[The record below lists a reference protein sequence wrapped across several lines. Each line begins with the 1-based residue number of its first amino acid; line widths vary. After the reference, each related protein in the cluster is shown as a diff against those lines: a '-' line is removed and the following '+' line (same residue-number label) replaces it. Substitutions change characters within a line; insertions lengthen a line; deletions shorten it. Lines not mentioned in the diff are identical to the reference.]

1 MDTPA
6 QESGPLRTCV
16 VTRRELPPDEMI
28 RFVLA
33 PDGTVTP
40 DLRRRLPGR
49 GVWVEANAQAVATAL
64 RRKAFDRGFKS
75 GAKAPDDLVGL
86 IDRIMEEDCLQGLS
100 LANKA
105 GLVATGFAKVEAQI
119 AGGDV
124 AALLHARDG
133 GADGKRKL
141 GQALRRHFGDAAPEE
156 LECLDSVQMDLALG
170 RTNVIHA
177 ALRSGP
183 ASAALISRCRR
194 LRIFRG
200 NAMELVAAPQRP
212 RTVRAGETPRTQSE

>member
-1 MDTPA
+1 MNDAT

-16 VTRRELPPDEMI
+16 VTRQERSPDEMI

-40 DLRRRLPGR
+40 DLRRKLPGR
-49 GVWVEANAQAVATAL
+49 GVWVEARAATVATAV
-64 RRKAFDRGFKS
+64 RRQAFERGFKT
-75 GAKAPDDLVGL
+75 GAKTPDDLVGL
-86 IDRIMEEDCLQGLS
+86 IDRIMQDDCAQALS

-105 GLVATGFAKVEAQI
+105 GLVVTGFAKVEAQI

-124 AALLHARDG
+124 VALLHARDG
-133 GADGKRKL
+133 GGDGKRKL
-141 GQALRRHFGDAAPEE
+141 GQALRRRFGDAPPEE
-156 LECLDSVQMDLALG
+156 LACFESGQMDLALG

-183 ASAALISRCRR
+183 ASAALITRCRR
-194 LRIFRG
+194 LRDFRG
-200 NAMELVAAPQRP
+200 NATELDAASARP
-212 RTVRAGETPRTQSE
+212 ERNERA

>member
-1 MDTPA
+1 MKQAT
-6 QESGPLRTCV
+6 QEAGSLRTCI
-16 VTRRELPPDEMI
+16 VTREEHVPDEMI

-49 GVWVEANAQAVATAL
+49 GVWVEARAATVAAAVKK
-64 RRKAFDRGFKS
+64 KAFDRAFRS
-75 GAKAPDDLVGL
+75 QTQTPADLEA
-86 IDRIMEEDCLQGLS
+86 RIAALMEADCAQALA

-105 GLVATGFAKVEAQI
+105 GLVTTGFAKVEGQI
-119 AGGDV
+119 EAGEIAV
-124 AALLHARDG
+124 LLHASDG

-141 GQALRRHFGDAAPEE
+141 GQALRRRFGEAAPAEME
-156 LECLDSVQMDLALG
+156 PFDSRQMDLALG

-183 ASAALISRCRR
+183 ASAALTAKCKR
-194 LRIFRG
+194 LLG
-200 NAMELVAAPQRP
+200 Y
-212 RTVRAGETPRTQSE
+212 RAGATEFSGALGRS